1 MRKDKIIFICKEKG
15 NLKTKEVDR
24 QLLYD
29 LMEAIKNSFSEDNEI
44 SKKLLSYI
52 PELDEIQIDKER
64 NNQLDVPYIICK
76 IQNKSEIV
84 EIRRHHKIMWSILEK
99 YMQE

>member
-44 SKKLLSYI
+44 STKLLSYI
-52 PELDEIQIDKER
+52 PNLEIIEINKDR
-64 NNQLDVPYIICK
+64 NEQRDVPFIVCK
-76 IQNKSEIV
+76 MQDKKEIV
-84 EIRRHHKIMWSILEK
+84 VEIKKCHDVMWSILNK
-99 YMQE
+99 YTA